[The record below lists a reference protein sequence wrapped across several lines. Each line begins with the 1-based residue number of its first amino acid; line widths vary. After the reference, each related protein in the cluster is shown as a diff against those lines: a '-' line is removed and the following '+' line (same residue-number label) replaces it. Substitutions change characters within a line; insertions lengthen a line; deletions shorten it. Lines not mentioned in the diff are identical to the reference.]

1 MSPGRKQTLS
11 IPQTCMWKMKQNFPC
26 CCCREIKK
34 KFTHME
40 NFVPISIP
48 CFRALD
54 ETTPPVKTKQNKTK
68 TSLCS
73 LCTKLSISSSKPAPQ
88 DDGDTLHNDLFY
100 T

>member
-1 MSPGRKQTLS
+1 
-11 IPQTCMWKMKQNFPC
+11 
-26 CCCREIKK
+26 
-34 KFTHME
+34 ME

-73 LCTKLSISSSKPAPQ
+73 LCTKLSISSSKPALQ

-100 T
+100 TWLHVTALQKHFLKTLKFF